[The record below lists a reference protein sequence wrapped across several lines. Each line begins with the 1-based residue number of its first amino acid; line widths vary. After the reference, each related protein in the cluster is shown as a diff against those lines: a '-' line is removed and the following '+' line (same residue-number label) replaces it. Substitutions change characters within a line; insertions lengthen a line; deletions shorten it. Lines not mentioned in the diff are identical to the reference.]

1 MPDDV
6 FIIIPCY
13 NESAVI
19 RQTVEHLLPLGHQ
32 IVIVDD
38 GSAQSPWPQLQDL
51 PVHFL
56 RHPVNLGQGAA
67 LQTGMDYAQ
76 ARHARAVIHFDADGQ
91 HDANDIPR
99 FLAALDDG
107 ADVVIGS
114 RFLRPEDVKRIPAT
128 KRCILRVARIVNGL
142 FTHVWLSDAHN
153 GFRALN
159 RNALDKIRLTE
170 TAWRMRLNRRPI
182 RTHRLIIRNADG
194 YLPSDYARARLHGT
208 ASISSLTHLEQNSL
222 N

>member
-6 FIIIPCY
+6 FIIIPY

-19 RQTVEHLLPLGHQ
+19 RQTVEQLLPLGHQ

-67 LQTGMDYAQ
+67 LQTGMDYAK

-128 KRCILRVARIVNGL
+128 KRCILRAARIVNGL

-159 RNALDKIRLTE
+159 RNALDKIRLIENRMAHVTE
-170 TAWRMRLNRRPI
+170 IVAHQNPSPCHPGT
-182 RTHRLIIRNADG
+182 ADG
-194 YLPSDYARARLHGT
+194 YLLQRLRPRQRPKMVPCLQYPH
-208 ASISSLTHLEQNSL
+208 
-222 N
+222 